1 LAGARN
7 PEPNEGVSTAVWAR
21 EGGTM
26 RYLLGVLIPLTA
38 ALLQGTVAPLIAVG
52 GARPSLPILVAASWS
67 IAVGAREGVWWAFLG
82 GLASDLISGGPL
94 GAFALAS
101 LPPVAA
107 VGLGD
112 GGGRPTP
119 VVVGAILVGIAALA
133 AGLIYLGILVVTGG
147 GVASLPLAAGTTV
160 ASAVYTGLLALAIYP
175 VARLLRRA
183 TEKQGA
189 LGVW

>member
-1 LAGARN
+1 
-7 PEPNEGVSTAVWAR
+7 
-21 EGGTM
+21 M
-26 RYLLGVLIPLTA
+26 RFVLGVLIPLAA

-52 GARPSLPILVAASWS
+52 GARPSLPILVSASWS
-67 IAVGAREGVWWAFLG
+67 IAAGAREGVWWAFLA
-82 GLASDLISGGPL
+82 GLVSDLISGGPL
-94 GAFALAS
+94 GALALAS

-107 VGLGD
+107 VGLRETGT
-112 GGGRPTP
+112 GRAT
-119 VVVGAILVGIAALA
+119 AILPGAVLVGLAALA
-133 AGLIYLGILVVTGG
+133 AGLIYIGILAVTGG
-147 GVASLPLAAGTTV
+147 AISSAPLAAGSAV

>member
-1 LAGARN
+1 MSA
-7 PEPNEGVSTAVWAR
+7 TVWSR

-26 RYLLGVLIPLTA
+26 RLLLGILIPVVA

-52 GARPSLPILVAASWS
+52 EARPSLPILVAASWS
-67 IAVGAREGVWWAFLG
+67 VAVGAREGVWWAFLG
-82 GLASDLISGGPL
+82 GIVSDLISAGPL

-107 VGLGD
+107 VGLRESGPS
-112 GGGRPTP
+112 RPASI
-119 VVVGAILVGIAALA
+119 VVGAVLVGLAALA
-133 AGLIYLGILVVTGG
+133 AGLIYVGILAVTGET
-147 GVASLPLAAGTTV
+147 VSSLPLAAGTTV

-175 VARLLRRA
+175 GARLLRRA

>member
-1 LAGARN
+1 
-7 PEPNEGVSTAVWAR
+7 
-21 EGGTM
+21 M
-26 RYLLGVLIPLTA
+26 RFLLGVLIPLTA

-67 IAVGAREGVWWAFLG
+67 IAAGAREGVWWAFLSG
-82 GLASDLISGGPL
+82 IASDLISGGPL

-107 VGLGD
+107 VGLREAGPS
-112 GGGRPTP
+112 RPTP
-119 VVVGAILVGIAALA
+119 MLVGAVLVGLAALA
-133 AGLIYLGILVVTGG
+133 AGLLYIGILALTGQA
-147 GVASLPLAAGTTV
+147 VSSLPLAAGTTV
-160 ASAVYTGLLALAIYP
+160 ASAVYTGLLAIAIYP
-175 VARLLRRA
+175 IARLLRRV

>member
-1 LAGARN
+1 
-7 PEPNEGVSTAVWAR
+7 
-21 EGGTM
+21 M
-26 RYLLGVLIPLTA
+26 RFLLGVLIPLTA

-107 VGLGD
+107 VGLRDAGPS
-112 GGGRPTP
+112 RPTP
-119 VVVGAILVGIAALA
+119 MLVGAVLVGLAALA
-133 AGLIYLGILVVTGG
+133 AGLLYIGILALTGQA
-147 GVASLPLAAGTTV
+147 VSSLPLAAGTTV

-175 VARLLRRA
+175 VARLLRRV

>member
-1 LAGARN
+1 
-7 PEPNEGVSTAVWAR
+7 
-21 EGGTM
+21 M
-26 RYLLGVLIPLTA
+26 RFLLGVLIPLTA

-107 VGLGD
+107 VGLRDAGS
-112 GGGRPTP
+112 GRPMP
-119 VVVGAILVGIAALA
+119 ILAGAVLVGIAALA
-133 AGLIYLGILVVTGG
+133 AGLIYLGILAVTGG
-147 GVASLPLAAGTTV
+147 VSSLPLAAGTTV
-160 ASAVYTGLLALAIYP
+160 ASAVYTGVLALAIYP

-189 LGVW
+189 LGLW

>member
-1 LAGARN
+1 M
-7 PEPNEGVSTAVWAR
+7 STAVWSR

-26 RYLLGVLIPLTA
+26 RFVLGILIPLTA

-67 IAVGAREGVWWAFLG
+67 IAAGAREGVWWAFLG
-82 GLASDLISGGPL
+82 GLASDLISAGPL

-107 VGLGD
+107 VGLRDAGQS
-112 GGGRPTP
+112 RPTP
-119 VVVGAILVGIAALA
+119 IVAGAVLVGLA
-133 AGLIYLGILVVTGG
+133 AVAAGFIYIGVLAVTGG
-147 GVASLPLAAGTTV
+147 AVESLPIAAGATV
-160 ASAVYTGLLALAIYP
+160 ASAVYTGLLGLAIYP
-175 VARLLRRA
+175 IARLVRRA

>member
-1 LAGARN
+1 
-7 PEPNEGVSTAVWAR
+7 
-21 EGGTM
+21 M
-26 RYLLGVLIPLTA
+26 RFLLGVLIPLAA

-67 IAVGAREGVWWAFLG
+67 VAAGAREGVWWAFLG
-82 GLASDLISGGPL
+82 GIVSDLISGGPL

-107 VGLGD
+107 VGLGEA
-112 GGGRPTP
+112 GPGRPTP
-119 VVVGAILVGIAALA
+119 AVAGAVLVGLAALV
-133 AGLIYLGILVVTGG
+133 AGLIYLAVLAVTGA
-147 GVASLPLAAGTTV
+147 GVSSLPLAAGTTV
-160 ASAVYTGLLALAIYP
+160 ASAAYTGLLALAVYP
-175 VARLLRRA
+175 IARLLRRA

>member
-1 LAGARN
+1 
-7 PEPNEGVSTAVWAR
+7 
-21 EGGTM
+21 M
-26 RYLLGVLIPLTA
+26 RFVLGVLIPLSA

-67 IAVGAREGVWWAFLG
+67 IAAGAREGVWWAFLG
-82 GLASDLISGGPL
+82 GLVSDLISGGPL

-107 VGLGD
+107 VGLRE
-112 GGGRPTP
+112 GGRPTP
-119 VVVGAILVGIAALA
+119 ILPGAVLVGLAALV
-133 AGLIYLGILVVTGG
+133 AGLIYVGILVATGAA
-147 GVASLPLAAGTTV
+147 VSSAPLAAGTAV